1 MATYHEAPAHAAGSL
16 PITLPPKL
24 SGRDPLLAQVY
35 SVLKTNKPI
44 LIYGASGI
52 GKTALA
58 GALAS
63 AYTELPGGALWLN
76 VDDSPLEELIVR
88 VGRAYNIPEIMSSDT
103 PLGMVGAVASTLTAN
118 KPLIVLDGRHNA
130 QATSS
135 FISRCAANLPVMIV
149 SRDALPGWPAL
160 ELKQLEAAPS
170 IAMLR
175 QAAALGDDAF
185 EDELDELASILDY
198 IPFALSVAGGT
209 MRTARQSPADYLKAF
224 EQIPTSAG
232 ATPQLLA
239 LTIGF
244 RALNNALQGV
254 MLVLGATFTGGA
266 SAELLSM
273 LSGAPQETITQVMTL
288 LDQANLV
295 EKSERYDAPYYQLHE
310 ITRAFAETW
319 LRGSGRLETL
329 QAKVRDTVLAYA
341 QKYSADTPAA
351 HDKLATEM
359 EQIMAVAQWSAN
371 KGDRDLA
378 NQLVVSLM
386 QAGDFINERGYVYE
400 LLNLR
405 QFASSFTTAFPAY
418 PTPTRPE
425 DALAETEAVLDDE
438 ADDFEDDDFEDEDF
452 EDDDD
457 FEDED
462 DELDDD
468 GGPDSLLDLE
478 DELDDDDAGA
488 VFAPTSA
495 PPSVPGLSAA
505 PNDELARLQTSLREA
520 KAEDNPVREVELH
533 AQIGDLQVRRGMENE
548 AISSYSEA
556 LTGYEQLEDAV
567 GTLNVLD
574 KLATLMAKTENS
586 SAAVLHATR
595 GIKLADE
602 LGDPDTKMF
611 LLVALGD
618 ARQQLGESA
627 EAVGAFS
634 NALEIARTEGDA
646 QNEALILF
654 KLGYAQ
660 LDNSDA
666 DTASETWE
674 QALKLFRTQNKRA
687 YEGRVL
693 GGLGAAYG
701 ELGRWE
707 EAINFHTSALY
718 IAREVQD
725 KEEEGLELSNLGY
738 ASVQANQLGQAV
750 THYRQALHLAYQ
762 ANDRDNIVSNIL
774 DLARLLVESRRH
786 LDIAELLVDD
796 AMALDSSNR
805 DLSRI
810 KDRIQQDR
818 LKATTDGVVQLTI
831 NGTSKD
837 YAANAYK
844 LLEA

>member
-1 MATYHEAPAHAAGSL
+1 MADLTYHEAPAHTAGSL
-16 PITLPPKL
+16 PITLPAKL
-24 SGRDPLLAQVY
+24 SGRDALLAQVY

-76 VDDSPLEELIVR
+76 VNDSPLEELITR
-88 VGRAYNIPEIMSSDT
+88 VGRAYNVPEIMGSDN
-103 PLGMVGAVASTLTAN
+103 PLGMVGAVASTLTAS
-118 KPLIVLDGRHNA
+118 KPLVVLDGKHNT
-130 QATSS
+130 QATTS
-135 FISRCAANLPVMIV
+135 FVSRCAAGLPVMIV

-160 ELKQLEAAPS
+160 ELKQLDPAPS

-175 QAAALGDDAF
+175 QAAALAEGEAEDD
-185 EDELDELASILDY
+185 LDELASILDY
-198 IPFALSVAGGT
+198 IPFALTVAGGT
-209 MRTARQSPADYLKAF
+209 MRTARQSPADYLTAF

-244 RALNNALQGV
+244 RALNNALQGI

-266 SAELLSM
+266 STELLSM
-273 LSGAPQETITQVMTL
+273 LSGAPLETVQQVMTL

-295 EKSERYDAPYYQLHE
+295 EKSERYDASYYQLHE
-310 ITRAFAETW
+310 ITHAFAETW

-329 QAKVRDTVLAYA
+329 QTKVRDTVLAYA
-341 QKYSADTPAA
+341 QKYSADSPAA
-351 HDKLATEM
+351 HDKLAAEM
-359 EQIMAVAQWSAN
+359 DQIMAVARWSAD

-386 QAGDFINERGYVYE
+386 QAGDFVNERGYVYE

-418 PTPTRPE
+418 PTPARPE
-425 DALAETEAVLDDE
+425 DALPA
-438 ADDFEDDDFEDEDF
+438 ADDEDF
-452 EDDDD
+452 EDDGEFDD
-457 FEDED
+457 DEFDDEEFTDSDEEYYED
-462 DELDDD
+462 DE
-468 GGPDSLLDLE
+468 PESLLDLE
-478 DELDDDDAGA
+478 DDLDEDDEIEDSAAIA
-488 VFAPTSA
+488 VSQ
-495 PPSVPGLSAA
+495 PGLSAA
-505 PNDELARLQTSLREA
+505 PVSDEITRLQTALREA
-520 KAEDNPVREVELH
+520 KAEDNPIREVELH
-533 AQIGDLQVRRGMENE
+533 VQIGDTQVRRGMENE
-548 AISSYSEA
+548 AITSYSEA
-556 LTGYEQLEDAV
+556 LTGYEQLDDQE
-567 GTLNVLD
+567 GMLNILD

-595 GIKLADE
+595 GIKLAE
-602 LGDPDTKMF
+602 EMGDPDTKMF

-627 EAVGAFS
+627 EAVRAFS
-634 NALEIARTEGDA
+634 DALEIARTEGDE

-660 LDNSDA
+660 LDNNDA

-674 QALKLFRTQNKRA
+674 QALKLFRTQGKRA

-707 EAINFHTSALY
+707 EAINFHNSALY
-718 IAREVQD
+718 IAREVSD

-750 THYRQALHLAYQ
+750 TRYRQALHLAYQ
-762 ANDRDNIVSNIL
+762 SNDRDNIASNVL

-796 AMALDSSNR
+796 ALSIDGGNR
-805 DLSRI
+805 DLARI

-818 LKATTDGVVQLTI
+818 LKATTDGVVQLPVS
-831 NGTSKD
+831 GSARD

-844 LLEA
+844 LLET